1 MPDVVPAAPAQPA
14 ADPVLTPSQQAV
26 ASNDFSTFEK
36 LERETLKGKPAPA
49 PASAKPADPPTEVA
63 KVADAAPKP
72 EEPKGVSKRQQAI
85 NDYERTIA
93 ELRAENSRLKTPPPP
108 AAPRSDPKPQPTA
121 PAFPDYQTYL
131 QTHPDTSLEAYI
143 DARQDFREAH
153 RARAAEE
160 SQREKQMREDAETR
174 FERARTSMETAL
186 KDPEFKEK
194 VRPLLFTLQTAEQAR
209 VDGLNPGPEH
219 FFAGAITRSDVA
231 PKLLAHLAD
240 HPEVLERI
248 RALDLRD
255 PRHEQELRAT
265 FYRLEGQ
272 FLSPP
277 APPAPAPPVATPP
290 KTITDAPDPAHT
302 LGSRSASAVDPSA
315 AAVKNNDY
323 VAFERAERERLLAAG
338 VRR

>member
-26 ASNDFSTFEK
+26 VNNDFSTFEK

-49 PASAKPADPPTEVA
+49 QPAEPPAEVA
-63 KVADAAPKP
+63 KVAEPPKP

-85 NDYERTIA
+85 NDYERRIA
-93 ELRAENSRLKTPPPP
+93 EQDQRIRALEAERRPAP
-108 AAPRSDPKPQPTA
+108 AAPRSDPKPEPTG

-143 DARQDFREAH
+143 DARQDFRDAH
-153 RARAAEE
+153 KARLAEE
-160 SQREKQMREDAETR
+160 SQREKQLREDADAR
-174 FERARTSMETAL
+174 FARARASMDTAL

-209 VDGLNPGPEH
+209 ADGIHPGPEH

-240 HPEVLERI
+240 HPEVMERI

-272 FLSPP
+272 CLSPP
-277 APPAPAPPVATPP
+277 ALAAPAPPVATPP